1 MPSRDSGPE
10 EPERLDA
17 VVLLVIALKM
27 LVLLLF
33 AVKGEAFLYQ
43 GF

>member
-1 MPSRDSGPE
+1 MAPMPPD

-17 VVLLVIALKM
+17 PVLLAIALKL

-33 AVKGEAFLYQ
+33 AVKGGAFLYQ
-43 GF
+43 GY

>member
-1 MPSRDSGPE
+1 MTPPR
-10 EPERLDA
+10 ERLDWA
-17 VVLLVIALKM
+17 VVTVILLKA

-33 AVKGEAFLYQ
+33 AVKGGRFLYQ